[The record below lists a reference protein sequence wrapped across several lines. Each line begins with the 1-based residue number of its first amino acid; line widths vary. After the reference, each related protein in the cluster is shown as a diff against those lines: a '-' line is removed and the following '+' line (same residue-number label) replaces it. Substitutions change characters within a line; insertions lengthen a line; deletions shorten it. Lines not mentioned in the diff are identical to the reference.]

1 MGLAVT
7 PEYEE
12 LLAKG
17 YPYLR
22 RLVTPHP
29 DEEQAENTAQMMLCL
44 GDPAEYFV
52 DWPAAVARRYV
63 RGYAASAMVG
73 GDYQV
78 MFDAAQDPGPVDEA
92 EGRQLIGAMLE
103 PEHYQRYEFH
113 VHHALF
119 LLEAM
124 IGSEAVVDAALTA
137 YEGMADLDGTYS
149 TRNDLA
155 YALGFVIERLPATA
169 QANAKA
175 RVQAL
180 VDKHADRGKVYTR
193 DFLSYLV
200 GGREALERSGRTLGL
215 YCVHFC
221 NDPELIR
228 SIAADSVTA
237 WDVQHVVRAGEP
249 LLDALTAKSLRQIWA
264 PWRPLVAEQLGV
276 LASPKAVRALKELGQ
291 TKKLAPQV
299 TAILA
304 ARGETLGAATKK
316 KPPATKSSAKKP
328 SANKPRAKKSSAK
341 KPPTK
346 KPPAKK
352 SSAKKSPA
360 KKSSAKKSS
369 AKKSPA
375 KKSSAKKPPAKKPP
389 ANKPSKPAKAARA

>member
-29 DEEQAENTAQMMLCL
+29 DEEQAENIAQMMLCL

-78 MFDAAQDPGPVDEA
+78 MFAAAQDPGPVSEA
-92 EGRQLIGAMLE
+92 EGRTLIAAMLE
-103 PEHYQRYEFH
+103 HAHYQRYEFH

-124 IGSEAVVDAALTA
+124 IGSEAVVDAALTE
-137 YEGMADLDGTYS
+137 YEAMDDLDGAYS

-155 YALGFVIERLPATA
+155 YALGFVIERLPAKA
-169 QANAKA
+169 QAKAKA
-175 RVQAL
+175 RVTAL
-180 VDKHADRGKVYTR
+180 VEQHANRGKVYTR

-200 GGREALERSGRTLGL
+200 GGRAALEQSGRTLGL

-228 SIAADSVTA
+228 SVAAEGVTG
-237 WDVQHVVRAGEP
+237 WDVQHYVRAGEP
-249 LLDALTAKSLRQIWA
+249 LLDALTTKGLRQIWA

-276 LASPKAVRALKELGQ
+276 LASPKAVAVLKELGQ
-291 TKKLAPQV
+291 TKKLANQV
-299 TAILA
+299 QAILA
-304 ARGETLGAATKK
+304 ARGDKLGPAKARPGASKKPTTKKAATKK
-316 KPPATKSSAKKP
+316 AATKKAATKKPAPKKPAPKKPATKKPAAKK
-328 SANKPRAKKSSAK
+328 KR
-341 KPPTK
+341 
-346 KPPAKK
+346 
-352 SSAKKSPA
+352 
-360 KKSSAKKSS
+360 
-369 AKKSPA
+369 
-375 KKSSAKKPPAKKPP
+375 
-389 ANKPSKPAKAARA
+389 